1 MKKTIITL
9 SIILGMTMT
18 SFADGGLFNRG
29 NNANTARIPA
39 TSTSTPKT
47 PSEKT
52 WLRLC
57 CRLTAPTTMS
67 LPRWAAASPSSW
79 ASAPPTWLP
88 RSAERN
94 KNGIRF
100 A

>member
-1 MKKTIITL
+1 MKKLTL
-9 SIILGMTMT
+9 TLTLILGITMT
-18 SFADGGLFNRG
+18 TFADGGLFNRG
-29 NNANTARIPA
+29 NNAKYARILA

-57 CRLTAPTTMS
+57 CRLTAPTTTS

-79 ASAPPTWLP
+79 ASAPPTSWVK
-88 RSAERN
+88 SVERN